1 MKWKTA
7 ALLLPTILILFGVYG
22 WHEYQ
27 VFNAVPI
34 TRLEV
39 GSNYPEMP
47 PDKYH
52 HYLQIPVD
60 HKEPSLGN
68 FTAFYLLNPEFEVG
82 DNVVFWLCDNQQE
95 AVGLRDSWK
104 EFDANLGGLSY
115 VLMGNRGV
123 YPTLFPEVFN
133 EEGSINYTLAM
144 TLYGS
149 DEQIDDIEAIR
160 QDMQNKGLLP
170 KNGKIMVYGRSG
182 GGVLVQQ
189 YLDKYGDHVSRALI
203 EASGAPDLARV
214 HNNTFMKK
222 TYMSNPSLA
231 SSYFTLSQKGDATP
245 SMAFMLY
252 MIGQEGNAELQK
264 KIVNGEIECLSL
276 GDKLTYLK
284 NWLVP
289 SNNFPLVC
297 ILLSAPRELEV
308 KVRLYELIAE
318 DLDSYSPTSHQEVC
332 LGYDWAKVLLAD
344 FIKARK
350 EGKIHVM
357 QISPNRSSYRGEV
370 MVWSGTADQVFS
382 VEMGQWLSNA
392 YPNSRLAVF
401 NDTHQF
407 QKYQDYYRGFRK
419 AFFTAGLNS
428 SDVQAHFEEP
438 RQLNAESG
446 PPTAKPN
453 TVPLATPAT
462 VLAPRG
468 TS

>member
-7 ALLLPTILILFGVYG
+7 AFVFTAIIIFSGVYG
-22 WHEYQ
+22 WHEYK

-34 TRLEV
+34 SRLAA

-47 PDKYH
+47 PDEYH
-52 HYLQIPVD
+52 HYLQIPID
-60 HKEPSLGN
+60 HNNPSLGN
-68 FTAFYLLNPEFEVG
+68 FTDFYLFNPEFKAK

-95 AVGLRDSWK
+95 AVGLRDSWE

-133 EEGSINYTLAM
+133 EDGSINYTLAM

-149 DEQIDDIEAIR
+149 NEQIDDIEAIR

-170 KNGKIMVYGRSG
+170 ENGKIMVYGRSG

-203 EASGAPDLARV
+203 EASGSPNQARV
-214 HNNTFMKK
+214 HNTTFMKN
-222 TYMSNPSLA
+222 TYTSNPRLA
-231 SSYFTLSQKGDATP
+231 SSYFALSQKGDAAP

-252 MIGQEGNAELQK
+252 MIGQGGDTELQK
-264 KIVNGEIECLSL
+264 KIANSKIESLSL
-276 GDKLTYLK
+276 VDRLTYLK

-297 ILLSAPRELEV
+297 LLFNAPRELEV
-308 KVRLYELIAE
+308 KVRLYELIADDLE
-318 DLDSYSPTSHQEVC
+318 DYSPASHQEVC
-332 LGYDWAKVLLAD
+332 LGYEWAKVLLVD
-344 FIKARK
+344 FIDARK
-350 EGKIHVM
+350 EGSIHTM
-357 QISPNRSSYRGEV
+357 QISPNHSSYRGEV

-382 VEMGQWLSNA
+382 VEMGQWLSDA

-401 NDTHQF
+401 NDSHQF
-407 QKYQDYYRGFRK
+407 QRDQDYYRDFRR

-428 SDVQAHFEEP
+428 SVVQAYFEDP
-438 RQLNAESG
+438 RQLNAESRRIS
-446 PPTAKPN
+446 
-453 TVPLATPAT
+453 L
-462 VLAPRG
+462 
-468 TS
+468 